1 MTGEALEP
9 TASESPAIAV
19 SEIGAGHERGHT
31 GVAILLTAAA
41 IVAALIGFAAAMI
54 SSSATETWQSALR
67 TEVKRSAGALE
78 DVRFLYQSE
87 LPVAIRIAEARI
99 VQQQMVPAAQGQSG
113 AVHEGLL
120 LEANVQGQIVAALA
134 PSSDLATKP
143 VYALGSGGYDLGKTL
158 ADLRAQNPDLLKL
171 DPDGLQATGD
181 KLAHRADVMALALL
195 PTSAA
200 AFLGVLAQPFKRRRS
215 VLLRLGTA
223 VLAGGAALA
232 VAVAVLL
239 RSRPT
244 PPPSFAPS
252 GASTW
257 SRPC

>member
-1 MTGEALEP
+1 
-9 TASESPAIAV
+9 
-19 SEIGAGHERGHT
+19 
-31 GVAILLTAAA
+31 
-41 IVAALIGFAAAMI
+41 
-54 SSSATETWQSALR
+54 
-67 TEVKRSAGALE
+67 LE

-181 KLAHRADVMALALL
+181 KLAHKADVMALALL

-215 VLLRLGTA
+215 VLLRLGA
-223 VLAGGAALA
+223 VVLVGGAALA

-239 RSRPT
+239 
-244 PPPSFAPS
+244 
-252 GASTW
+252 
-257 SRPC
+257 